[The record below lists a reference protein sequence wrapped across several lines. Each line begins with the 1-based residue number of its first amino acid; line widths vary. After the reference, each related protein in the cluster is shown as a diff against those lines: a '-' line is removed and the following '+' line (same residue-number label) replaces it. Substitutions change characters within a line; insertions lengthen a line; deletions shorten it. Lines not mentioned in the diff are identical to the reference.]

1 MINTISAAIAIS
13 KLDEL
18 HANREAWE
26 TGIFKK
32 SNDELYAILD
42 RCLSVF
48 LEVSAATKG
57 KRKLIYAIDEALKT
71 RGFGARANTS
81 LATKIVRYVFGDC
94 GKRAFTYARVIVVAA
109 AEKPETQTLAAFIT
123 ERCGIEQIRK
133 TPKNGGPS
141 PKERRERLI
150 EDGEQRFATAEPILS
165 GIELIDDLQPD
176 NDNGAEYMA
185 VLMRKDE
192 DGTGSIVFRSNS
204 QAIINALLAAAERDA
219 IARGEEAFELT
230 APGIAAT
237 QRAITIDRAVAA

>member
-1 MINTISAAIAIS
+1 M
-13 KLDEL
+13 L
-18 HANREAWE
+18 
-26 TGIFKK
+26 
-32 SNDELYAILD
+32 
-42 RCLSVF
+42 
-48 LEVSAATKG
+48 
-57 KRKLIYAIDEALKT
+57 YAIDEALKT

-81 LATKIVRYVFGDC
+81 LQTKIVRYVFGDC

-109 AEKPETQTLAAFIT
+109 AEKSEMQTLAAFIT
-123 ERCGIEQIRK
+123 ERGGIEQIRK

-141 PKERRERLI
+141 PKERHERLI

-204 QAIINALLAAAERDA
+204 QTIINALLAAAERDA
-219 IARGEEAFELT
+219 IAREEETAELV

-237 QRAITIDRAVAA
+237 QRAIAIDRAVAA